1 MTKSI
6 ITRYTIRG
14 ILQSQHNHDQQDG
27 PKLASCPLLL
37 LVLTIGIATLQRR
50 QRHARQRLPSGHSIL
65 QIFPPPP
72 MESRHL
78 YWCRRHH
85 HVCPHQENK
94 SRHAQTLHVH
104 EEGQR
109 GTEGLIV
116 VWSTATF
123 LLPHHR
129 LSCSPCSHSDS
140 HHPRWR
146 TTSQGVPCRH
156 NHLQHCPKHIPRQ
169 SLTSHA
175 QQKRH
180 PNPEPLLVN

>member
-1 MTKSI
+1 MTSRMVRSSPLAPSCSSSSPSVSQPSSGASA
-6 ITRYTIRG
+6 TRGKGCPRATR
-14 ILQSQHNHDQQDG
+14 
-27 PKLASCPLLL
+27 SC
-37 LVLTIGIATLQRR
+37 R
-50 QRHARQRLPSGHSIL
+50 S
-65 QIFPPPP
+65 FPPPP